1 MSNVKS
7 KRANAQRLDD
17 YQKQHKPGNRRGR
30 WIDTLPDDIRSEI
43 MASDAGA
50 RVITGWLLGLG
61 FDGATESKVEAL
73 LIERRKLVDG

>member
-1 MSNVKS
+1 MPNAKPE
-7 KRANAQRLDD
+7 RANRPRLDD
-17 YQKQHKPGNRRGR
+17 YQKQHKSGNRTGR